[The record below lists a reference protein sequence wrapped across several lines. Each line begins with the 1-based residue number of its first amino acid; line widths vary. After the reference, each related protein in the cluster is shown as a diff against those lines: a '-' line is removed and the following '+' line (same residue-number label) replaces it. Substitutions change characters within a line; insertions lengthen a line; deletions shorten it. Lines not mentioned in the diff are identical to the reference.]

1 MEKYEEGIR
10 RAAAHS
16 IKDLNLGSKSFAS
29 TNDQQQQQLH
39 RQNQINLTQQGSGA
53 NLAKMRSA
61 SCVNTP
67 TWSNGGGNIN
77 QVRLEVLGKVVSHSG
92 G

>member
-16 IKDLNLGSKSFAS
+16 IKDLNLGSKSFTS
-29 TNDQQQQQLH
+29 SNDQQQQQQQLH

-61 SCVNTP
+61 SRVNTP

-77 QVRLEVLGKVVSHSG
+77 QVRLEVLGKVV
-92 G
+92 